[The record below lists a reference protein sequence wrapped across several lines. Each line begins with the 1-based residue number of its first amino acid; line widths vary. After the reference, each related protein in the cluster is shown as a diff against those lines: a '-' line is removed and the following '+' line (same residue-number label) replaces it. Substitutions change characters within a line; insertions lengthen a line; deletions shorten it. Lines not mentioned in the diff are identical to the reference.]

1 MRLVARWAHLLYLL
15 LGGCLLWGV
24 VWKLGAQNVVDRMA
38 MLGWGILPVLCVSL
52 AWKCSNT
59 AAWRLAF
66 PPDTN
71 VPGFWRLF
79 RVNLAGDVVN
89 NLVPTGNLGGEL
101 AKPYLLRGQVPVS
114 RALSS
119 IVANKTM
126 EVVSGFVFVAL
137 GVGGALLS
145 LPLDGR
151 IQIGLAAVVLLGG
164 AGIGLACLAQRS
176 RPFSRLLDL
185 LRNLGVRMHFLD
197 RHRATIRRVES
208 GLAAFYGCRRSR
220 LVTCLG
226 MRLGSW
232 ALGALETF
240 LIMRLMGLDLSPS
253 AAFYVV
259 ALNIVI
265 ELTFFFVPGGL
276 GTFEAGHAYLF
287 FLMGLDPATG
297 VSVALIKRFRE
308 VFWMGMGVAL
318 LYTQIPLTGVE
329 RTFYDKAE
337 VRQTAV

>member
-1 MRLVARWAHLLYLL
+1 MRSIGRWAQGLYLL

-24 VWKLGAQNVVDRMA
+24 VWKLGVQNVMDRMA
-38 MLGWGILPVLCVSL
+38 MMGWGILPVLCVSL

-66 PPDTN
+66 PPDTD

-114 RALSS
+114 RTLSS
-119 IVANKTM
+119 VVANKTM
-126 EVVSGFVFVAL
+126 EVLSGFVFVAL

-151 IQIGLAAVVLLGG
+151 IQIGLAAAVLLGG
-164 AGIGLACLAQRS
+164 TGIVLVCLVQRR
-176 RPFSRLLDL
+176 RPLSRLLDL
-185 LRNLGVRMHFLD
+185 FGRLGVRVRFLD
-197 RHRATIRRVES
+197 RHRAAIQRVEA
-208 GLAAFYGCRRSR
+208 GLVAFYGCSRRR
-220 LVTCLG
+220 LITCLG

-232 ALGALETF
+232 VLGALETF
-240 LIMRLMGLDLSPS
+240 LIMRLMGLDISPS

-259 ALNIVI
+259 ALNVVI
-265 ELTFFFVPGGL
+265 ETVFFFVPGGL

-287 FLMGLDPATG
+287 FTMGLDPATG
-297 VSVALIKRFRE
+297 VSVALVKRFRE

-318 LYTQIPLTGVE
+318 LYTQISFTAVE
-329 RTFYDKAE
+329 RAFYDKAE